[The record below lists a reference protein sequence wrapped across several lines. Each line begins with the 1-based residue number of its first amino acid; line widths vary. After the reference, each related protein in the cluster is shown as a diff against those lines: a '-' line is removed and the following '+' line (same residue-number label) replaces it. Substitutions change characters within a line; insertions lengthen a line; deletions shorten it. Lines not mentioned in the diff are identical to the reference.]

1 MAAAV
6 ENLVQRTHVPA
17 VLGIA
22 PGGPVVIQ
30 RHAVHR
36 GAMRHTMVRFL
47 GIHHGGMNELARNQ
61 CDYGDHGRK
70 SRHYSLTWL
79 CAGLRADQSY
89 RLE

>member
-30 RHAVHR
+30 RHAVHH
-36 GAMRHTMVRFL
+36 GAMRHAMVRFL
-47 GIHHGGMNELARNQ
+47 GIDHGGMHELSRDQ
-61 CDYGDHGRK
+61 CNHGDDGGK
-70 SRHYSLTWL
+70 SMHWHNSLTRRDL
-79 CAGLRADQSY
+79 GLTSPTD
-89 RLE
+89 